1 MVEKILP
8 YDRNIVPQE
17 TGYWCGPASTQ
28 VVLNS
33 LGIHVNEPDMARE
46 LRTHTGGT
54 DWIGQFPAVLNKY
67 TNAGYFHVEMPH
79 DPPST
84 EQKERLWRDIVASI
98 NGGRGV
104 IANIVAPPSN
114 YPRGVNGSVSP
125 RYGGGTVYH
134 YFSVMGYDDAGARSV
149 WVADSGFQPQGY
161 WMSFDQLASL
171 IPPKGYVAAPGPAAP
186 PPPARSGM
194 DAKVLAR
201 AMGDAVSA
209 ERYAKLAPAFISAM
223 VQAGC
228 TTIERAAMWCAQLG
242 HESVGLRYM
251 EEIADGSAY
260 EGRADLGNTQ
270 PGDGRRFKG
279 RGPIQVTGR
288 HNYTKL
294 SEWAHSKGYV
304 PTPTYFV
311 DNPSA
316 LADDRYG
323 FLGAVWYWTVARP
336 QINELCDR
344 RDIVGVT
351 RAINGG
357 TNGLPD
363 RTLRW
368 NRCLE
373 IGAALLPTTG
383 GDAPMSAAEV
393 QEIKDFIVAYCGP
406 GLSDTKD
413 VRAQLTGS
421 PDLVLRA
428 DGTVDV
434 EASFPGWSQLGG
446 RTVVDAIARI
456 LQNQVAIAE
465 RLDRLLKEDVSN
477 SSCE

>member
-1 MVEKILP
+1 MAEKVLP
-8 YDRNIVPQE
+8 YDRSIVPQE
-17 TGYWCGPASTQ
+17 TGWFCGPASTQ

-33 LGIHVNEPDMARE
+33 LGIHVPEQQLARE
-46 LRTHTGGT
+46 IGTHTGGT
-54 DWIGQFPAVLNKY
+54 DYIGLITPILNRY
-67 TNAGYFHVEMPH
+67 TNAGYFDVQMPQ
-79 DPPST
+79 DPPT
-84 EQKERLWRDIVASI
+84 REQVERLWRDIVASI
-98 NGGRGV
+98 DGGRGV
-104 IANIVAPPSN
+104 VVNWVAPPSN
-114 YPRGVNGSVSP
+114 YPRGVKGSVSP
-125 RYGGGTVYH
+125 YYHSGTVYH
-134 YFSVMGYDDAGARSV
+134 YVAVMGYDDEVRAV

-161 WMSFDQLASL
+161 WLSLEQLATL
-171 IPPKGYVAAPGPAAP
+171 IPPKGYAAAPGPVAP
-186 PPPARSGM
+186 EPAPKPESGM

-201 AMGDAVSA
+201 AMGEAVSA
-209 ERYAKLAPAFISAM
+209 ERYAKLAPAFVAAM

-242 HESVGLRYM
+242 HESGGLRYM

-294 SEWAHSKGYV
+294 SEWAHSKGYA
-304 PTPTYFV
+304 PSPTYFV
-311 DNPSA
+311 DNPAA
-316 LADDRYG
+316 LSDDRYG
-323 FLGAVWYWTVARP
+323 FLGAVWYWVVARP
-336 QINELCDR
+336 QINELCDK

-393 QEIKDFIVAYCGP
+393 QEIKDFIVAFCGP
-406 GLSDTKD
+406 IGADVKD
-413 VRAQLTGS
+413 NRQQLTGARN
-421 PDLVLRA
+421 DH
-428 DGTVDV
+428 DGY
-434 EASFPGWSQLGG
+434 PGWPQLGG
-446 RTVVDAIARI
+446 RTIVDALSQV
-456 LQNQVAIAE
+456 LQNQRNLFDQIE
-465 RLDRLLKEDVSN
+465 QLKKGGAL
-477 SSCE
+477 

>member
-1 MVEKILP
+1 MAEKVLP
-8 YDRNIVPQE
+8 YDRSIVPQE
-17 TGYWCGPASTQ
+17 TGWFCGPASTQ

-33 LGIHVNEPDMARE
+33 LGLRVTEQDMARE
-46 LRTHTGGT
+46 LRTHMGGT
-54 DWIGQFPAVLNKY
+54 DWIGQFPAVLNKH

-79 DPPST
+79 DPPSA

-114 YPRGVNGSVSP
+114 YPRGVKGSVSP
-125 RYGGGTVYH
+125 YYHGGTVYH
-134 YFSVMGYDDAGARSV
+134 YFAVMGYDDANPRSV

-161 WMSFDQLASL
+161 WLSFDQLASL
-171 IPPKGYVAAPGPAAP
+171 IPPKGYAAAPGPAAP
-186 PPPARSGM
+186 PPAAKPESGM

-242 HESVGLRYM
+242 HESVGLRHM
-251 EEIADGSAY
+251 EEMADGSAY
-260 EGRADLGNTQ
+260 EGRADLGNFQT
-270 PGDGRRFKG
+270 GDGRRFKG

-294 SEWAHSKGYV
+294 SEWAHGKGYV

-311 DNPSA
+311 DNPTA

-336 QINELCDR
+336 QINDLCDK

-373 IGAALLPTTG
+373 IGAALLPNTG

-393 QEIKDFIVAYCGP
+393 QEIKDFIVAFCGP
-406 GLSDTKD
+406 IGADVKD
-413 VRAQLTGS
+413 NRQQLTGARN
-421 PDLVLRA
+421 DH
-428 DGTVDV
+428 DGY
-434 EASFPGWSQLGG
+434 PGWPQLGG
-446 RTVVDAIARI
+446 RTIVDALSQV
-456 LQNQVAIAE
+456 LQNQRNLFDQIEQLRKGDA
-465 RLDRLLKEDVSN
+465 
-477 SSCE
+477 

>member
-1 MVEKILP
+1 MAEKVLP
-8 YDRNIVPQE
+8 YDRSIVPQE
-17 TGYWCGPASTQ
+17 TGWFCGPASTQ

-33 LGIHVNEPDMARE
+33 LGIHVPEQQLARE
-46 LRTHTGGT
+46 IGTHTGGT
-54 DWIGQFPAVLNKY
+54 DYIGLITPILNRF
-67 TNAGYFHVEMPH
+67 TNAGYFDVQMPQ
-79 DPPST
+79 DPPT
-84 EQKERLWRDIVASI
+84 RAQVERLWRDIVASI
-98 NGGRGV
+98 DGGRGV
-104 IANIVAPPSN
+104 VVNWVAPPSN
-114 YPRGVNGSVSP
+114 YPRGVKGSVSP
-125 RYGGGTVYH
+125 YYHSGTVYH
-134 YFSVMGYDDAGARSV
+134 YVAVMGYDDEVRAV

-161 WMSFDQLASL
+161 WLSLDQLATL
-171 IPPKGYVAAPGPAAP
+171 IPPKGYAAAPGPVAAP
-186 PPPARSGM
+186 PASNPESGM

-209 ERYAKLAPAFISAM
+209 ERYAKLAPAFVAAM

-228 TTIERAAMWCAQLG
+228 TTVERAAMWCAQIG
-242 HESVGLRYM
+242 HESGGLRYM

-288 HNYTKL
+288 HNYTKV
-294 SEWAHSKGYV
+294 SEWAHGKGYV

-311 DNPSA
+311 DNPTE

-351 RAINGG
+351 RLINGG

-383 GDAPMSAAEV
+383 GFLMALSDEEQRQLFEAICKPRASLVEGSSSQFDAPTFSQTADYHAYHAHKLAQGFEARLAEI
-393 QEIKDFIVAYCGP
+393 ERK
-406 GLSDTKD
+406 
-413 VRAQLTGS
+413 
-421 PDLVLRA
+421 
-428 DGTVDV
+428 
-434 EASFPGWSQLGG
+434 LGIEG
-446 RTVVDAIARI
+446 
-456 LQNQVAIAE
+456 N
-465 RLDRLLKEDVSN
+465 
-477 SSCE
+477 